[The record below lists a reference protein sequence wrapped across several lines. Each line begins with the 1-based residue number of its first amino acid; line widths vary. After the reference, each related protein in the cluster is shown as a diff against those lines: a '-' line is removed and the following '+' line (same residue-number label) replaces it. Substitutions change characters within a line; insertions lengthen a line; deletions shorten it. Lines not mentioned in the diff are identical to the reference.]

1 MARASKILVVDD
13 EEICLTI
20 AAKLIETLGLD
31 VILAHDGIEAV
42 QLYEENKNDIACV
55 MLDIH
60 MPRMNGIEAF
70 KRLKSINNDVHVV
83 ITSGYVN
90 ATNRRLLD
98 PINPLGYIKKPVSL
112 DNIINYLN
120 RYTSDNN
127 LPYIGNNDN

>member
-112 DNIINYLN
+112 DNIIHYLN

>member
-42 QLYEENKNDIACV
+42 QLYEENKDDIACV

-70 KRLKSINNDVHVV
+70 KRLKSINDDVHVV

-112 DNIINYLN
+112 DNIIHYLN
-120 RYTSDNN
+120 RYTSANN
-127 LPYIGNNDN
+127 SPYIGNDNH

>member
-42 QLYEENKNDIACV
+42 QLYEENKDDIACV

-70 KRLKSINNDVHVV
+70 KRLKSINDDVHVV

-112 DNIINYLN
+112 DNIIHYLN
-120 RYTSDNN
+120 RYTSENN
-127 LPYIGNNDN
+127 SPSIGNDNH

>member
-42 QLYEENKNDIACV
+42 QLYEENKDDIACV

-70 KRLKSINNDVHVV
+70 KRLKSINDDVHVV

-112 DNIINYLN
+112 DNIIHYLN
-120 RYTSDNN
+120 RYTSGNN
-127 LPYIGNNDN
+127 SPYIGNDNH

>member
-70 KRLKSINNDVHVV
+70 KRLKSINNEVHVV

-112 DNIINYLN
+112 DNIIHYLN
-120 RYTSDNN
+120 RYTSGNN
-127 LPYIGNNDN
+127 SPYIGNDNH